1 MQYLSSVNSH
11 ADNYTL
17 SEIISCTRLT
27 ASWLKP
33 AVISCFKSV
42 KKWLEKRGRGIL
54 QGGRDW
60 VTGSTPSCR
69 CEGTECTNRGL
80 NDRHSAGIR
89 PLFGFFFFRL
99 VSFLLCMQIV
109 RFKSVLAPFAFAGV
123 TAPHTT
129 PFVDKTVFPAGW
141 LCRVYHGYWHLSSPP
156 RPPISSTTTTII
168 TIPIPPQVFR
178 LLLQI
183 LRLNVCIGSLIKL
196 ESSLCFECHIEPLQR
211 LASFHLSPFSWPATW
226 GTVKRRP
233 GTKNSVTLATK
244 ELWLLQRPPRP
255 HFISVTWQL
264 NRDSE
269 IHISSLKSAAS
280 LRIEEEKKRWNHSVR
295 LGFHL
300 SSHFRGI
307 VEAVVGNVLAVFVP
321 TGGGQEPSL

>member
-1 MQYLSSVNSH
+1 MTGIQ
-11 ADNYTL
+11 
-17 SEIISCTRLT
+17 
-27 ASWLKP
+27 
-33 AVISCFKSV
+33 
-42 KKWLEKRGRGIL
+42 LEFGRFL
-54 QGGRDW
+54 
-60 VTGSTPSCR
+60 
-69 CEGTECTNRGL
+69 
-80 NDRHSAGIR
+80 
-89 PLFGFFFFRL
+89 GFFFSVGVIPPLHANSAIQVRASAVCIRRGDCPAYHTFRRQNG
-99 VSFLLCMQIV
+99 VSRWLIVPGLSWLL
-109 RFKSVLAPFAFAGV
+109 
-123 TAPHTT
+123 T
-129 PFVDKTVFPAGW
+129 PFLPSP
-141 LCRVYHGYWHLSSPP
+141 SSHFLHHHHHHYNPH
-156 RPPISSTTTTII
+156 STTSLQAVTSNFKIK
-168 TIPIPPQVFR
+168 R
-178 LLLQI
+178 LHWKSDKARVVTVLWMSHWAAAKTSI
-183 LRLNVCIGSLIKL
+183 
-196 ESSLCFECHIEPLQR
+196 
-211 LASFHLSPFSWPATW
+211 LSPVAILLTSHL
-226 GTVKRRP
+226 GHRKRRP